1 MGKTQILL
9 SSIILSIIC
18 ITILN
23 FSSADATGKTGA
35 YNFCTQFPL
44 YPECVGWRVEAISDN
59 HWFCDYVYVKNVC
72 KNIPNPEKEIHL
84 RMQDYCCRYIGSELK
99 EKQPDKSNQDTVV
112 TQVII
117 PNDTFESISPLIIWT
132 DKDHYNYRDK
142 VIVYGKFDFTN
153 PTIIQNIHETDFA
166 QTGAVSEKRF
176 DIDIKLNGDRVLRQI
191 PVNPEGWFSAY
202 FFHDN
207 SYKFSTQNNLL
218 EVEYIVT
225 KEVPLGGPKTHA
237 TYHFTTGEVTK
248 KEDKFDL
255 WIDESQMPNKII
267 YGINVDNPEKFIEL
281 MRYDLVITRLTTPDG
296 YTIPIE
302 SVFSIKNT
310 STEYDE
316 FVKYGQGTYQIQ
328 VTYGDN
334 TSKKTFE
341 YVTDN

>member
-1 MGKTQILL
+1 MEKTQIVLG
-9 SSIILSIIC
+9 SIVLSIIC
-18 ITILN
+18 ITILS
-23 FSSADATGKTGA
+23 FSSVDATGKTGS
-35 YNFCTQFPL
+35 YNFCTQFPS

-59 HWFCDYVYVKNVC
+59 HWFCDYVYIKNIC
-72 KNIPNPEKEIHL
+72 KNTPNPEKQIPL
-84 RMQDYCCRYIGSELK
+84 RTQDHCCRYIGSELK
-99 EKQPDKSNQDTVV
+99 EKQSDRTNQDTTE

-117 PNDTFESISPLIIWT
+117 PNDTLESISPLIIWT

-153 PTIIQNIHETDFA
+153 PTIIQNIHETNFA
-166 QTGAVSEKRF
+166 QTGAISEERF
-176 DIDIKLNGDRVLRQI
+176 AIDIKLNGDRILRNI
-191 PVNPEGWFSAY
+191 PVSPEGWFSAY

-237 TYHFTTGEVTK
+237 IYHFTTGEVAK
-248 KEDKFDL
+248 KEDKFNL

-267 YGINVDNPEKFIEL
+267 YGVNVDEPERLIEL
-281 MRYDLVITRLTTPDG
+281 MRYNLVITRLITPDG
-296 YTIPIE
+296 YIIPIE
-302 SVFSIKNT
+302 SIFSIKDL

-316 FVKYGQGTYQIQ
+316 FTKYGEGTYQIQ

-334 TSKKTFE
+334 TAKKTFE
-341 YVTDN
+341 YVTNN